1 MGAVTF
7 VFMSVLRVDVGTVAV
22 LLDIFCQSARA
33 ALDNLALV
41 HDVDA
46 VGLNPAEDAVV
57 VRDEKD
63 GDAALSGFGYLSG
76 DELQSVDVEARI
88 YLVDDDAFRR
98 KERELKYLHFFLFPA
113 RKAFVNRARE
123 ELVGHVQRLCRV
135 FDILPEVRHF
145 ETFWLGEFARRN
157 SEEIGHRDARDRL
170 RMLEREQD
178 SRTRYFIGLHLRE
191 RVFAEGNLALGDSD
205 VRMRENGVAERG
217 FAAAV
222 GPHQDARR
230 APRHC
235 E

>member
-63 GDAALSGFGYLSG
+63 GDAALSELGYLSG
-76 DELQSVDVEARI
+76 DELQSVDVQSRV

-98 KERELKYLHFFLFPA
+98 KERELEYFHFLFLA
-113 RKAFVNRARE
+113 ARE
-123 ELVGHVQRLCRV
+123 
-135 FDILPEVRHF
+135 
-145 ETFWLGEFARRN
+145 
-157 SEEIGHRDARDRL
+157 S
-170 RMLEREQD
+170 
-178 SRTRYFIGLHLRE
+178 
-191 RVFAEGNLALGDSD
+191 
-205 VRMRENGVAERG
+205 
-217 FAAAV
+217 
-222 GPHQDARR
+222 
-230 APRHC
+230 
-235 E
+235 